1 MKWLDIYLLSYVSLA
16 LHDILLLSPI
26 EPIFLGKKNTKLA
39 QNEVFQVLLKSDV
52 WNFSVFCIKL
62 QQRKTFKLTKMIS
75 RGKIWLKGFWVK
87 MSSKWKFYEK
97 VALTIF
103 LFFLHKITIA
113 FMLKIN
119 VLYFF
124 WEKSCFEVFEV
135 LMVSKINTWNISEF
149 LHKARMA

>member
-26 EPIFLGKKNTKLA
+26 EPIFLGEKNTKLA

-75 RGKIWLKGFWVK
+75 RGKI
-87 MSSKWKFYEK
+87 
-97 VALTIF
+97 
-103 LFFLHKITIA
+103 
-113 FMLKIN
+113 
-119 VLYFF
+119 
-124 WEKSCFEVFEV
+124 
-135 LMVSKINTWNISEF
+135 
-149 LHKARMA
+149 

>member
-16 LHDILLLSPI
+16 LHDILLLSPT
-26 EPIFLGKKNTKLA
+26 EPIFLEKKYKIGPKWG
-39 QNEVFQVLLKSDV
+39 FQVLLKSNV

-103 LFFLHKITIA
+103 LFFLHKITVA
-113 FMLKIN
+113 CMLKIN
-119 VLYFF
+119 VLDFLG
-124 WEKSCFEVFEV
+124 EKSCFEVFEV
-135 LMVSKINTWNISEF
+135 LMVSKINTWNVSEF